1 MADTRRSILHTIRDQ
16 AKLLHSSTHSQQHPY
31 LQVWTPQQWWESF
44 QFLFI
49 NHLPPP
55 DSAHHDDLL
64 FFSKSPSHP
73 TASNPP
79 FFVRRKAKQLP
90 EELQLSGSQFSHV
103 DWAQTVLLNIVL
115 QSQYQLTVVACGRE
129 ALPFV
134 AEGRTW
140 SPNMITVSKPVYAS
154 TTVTAVNLDS
164 SRAEASNP
172 QPCYPDI
179 CFAVDNFDNAFQD
192 LVLEDADK
200 CYCVVLHAVLDSYEQ
215 AADHH
220 YPDLAAAHASSSRQ
234 ASSINASGSSEQLQQ
249 PHHQRDNA
257 AGGHAAALAA
267 VASAAA
273 DSAAAAAAA
282 AVASAGG
289 APASPGRPP
298 GAAAAAAAS
307 SRDNSGGGASTGSP
321 LSWQI
326 GTQRRT
332 LFAGYVSYAQI
343 LDFMDSSA
351 RSRTL
356 LDALMGSKAGQQDK
370 VVMTGP
376 GGVGRCEV
384 AVKKVQDSSRE
395 QGSRSSSFSAAG
407 GSSHG
412 GSAAAAGAAG
422 AAARAGSSHSN
433 GSSSG
438 GASKQALGSS
448 GGGSS
453 GEQQAPAAAPH
464 PQQQQQQQQRGLLQR
479 GLQRARM
486 LAGGMQQVLSDIN
499 SGGGGCNMNCALM
512 LLKLPVSYLARELL
526 DAA

>member
-1 MADTRRSILHTIRDQ
+1 MSKQ
-16 AKLLHSSTHSQQHPY
+16 
-31 LQVWTPQQWWESF
+31 
-44 QFLFI
+44 FI
-49 NHLPPP
+49 NHQPAA

-64 FFSKSPSHP
+64 FFIKSPGHP
-73 TASNPP
+73 TSNKPP

-90 EELQLSGSQFSHV
+90 EELQLSGAHFSQV

-140 SPNMITVSKPVYAS
+140 SAHMITVSKPVYAS

-179 CFAVDNFDNAFQD
+179 CFAVDNFDNAFED

-215 AADHH
+215 AADR
-220 YPDLAAAHASSSRQ
+220 YPDLEGMHTPSSKQ
-234 ASSINASGSSEQLQQ
+234 ASSANEDITNERHEQAQKQQ
-249 PHHQRDNA
+249 DGA
-257 AGGHAAALAA
+257 AGGQAAALAA
-267 VASAAA
+267 AASAAA
-273 DSAAAAAAA
+273 DSAAASAAA
-282 AVASAGG
+282 AVASAGNI
-289 APASPGRPP
+289 AAQHSRQPGT
-298 GAAAAAAAS
+298 AAAAAAAVN
-307 SRDNSGGGASTGSP
+307 SRDNSGGGASASSP

-343 LDFMDSSA
+343 LEFMDSSA

-384 AVKKVQDSSRE
+384 AVKKVQDSKE
-395 QGSRSSSFSAAG
+395 QASRSSSSSAAG
-407 GSSHG
+407 GSNHG
-412 GSAAAAGAAG
+412 GSAAAA
-422 AAARAGSSHSN
+422 AAAAEANSSHSHS
-433 GSSSG
+433 SSSG
-438 GASKQALGSS
+438 GMNKQAVGSS

-453 GEQQAPAAAPH
+453 REQQASAATH
-464 PQQQQQQQQRGLLQR
+464 PQVQQQKQQQQQRGLLQR
-479 GLQRARM
+479 GLQRARV
-486 LAGGMQQVLSDIN
+486 LASGVQQALSDLN
-499 SGGGGCNMNCALM
+499 SSGGSCNMNCAMM

>member
-16 AKLLHSSTHSQQHPY
+16 AKLRHSSTHSQQHPY

-179 CFAVDNFDNAFQD
+179 CFAVDNFDNAFQE

-200 CYCVVLHAVLDSYEQ
+200 CYCVVLHAVNTLVVAGRAVDVLLSLHSMLRSGSRLC
-215 AADHH
+215 AAD
-220 YPDLAAAHASSSRQ
+220 A
-234 ASSINASGSSEQLQQ
+234 EFLQPVLQ
-249 PHHQRDNA
+249 KWS
-257 AGGHAAALAA
+257 
-267 VASAAA
+267 VW
-273 DSAAAAAAA
+273 
-282 AVASAGG
+282 
-289 APASPGRPP
+289 
-298 GAAAAAAAS
+298 
-307 SRDNSGGGASTGSP
+307 
-321 LSWQI
+321 LS
-326 GTQRRT
+326 
-332 LFAGYVSYAQI
+332 SYA
-343 LDFMDSSA
+343 
-351 RSRTL
+351 
-356 LDALMGSKAGQQDK
+356 DACQHGQ
-370 VVMTGP
+370 
-376 GGVGRCEV
+376 
-384 AVKKVQDSSRE
+384 
-395 QGSRSSSFSAAG
+395 
-407 GSSHG
+407 
-412 GSAAAAGAAG
+412 
-422 AAARAGSSHSN
+422 
-433 GSSSG
+433 
-438 GASKQALGSS
+438 L
-448 GGGSS
+448 
-453 GEQQAPAAAPH
+453 
-464 PQQQQQQQQRGLLQR
+464 PQQHG
-479 GLQRARM
+479 A
-486 LAGGMQQVLSDIN
+486 
-499 SGGGGCNMNCALM
+499 
-512 LLKLPVSYLARELL
+512 
-526 DAA
+526 